1 MEWKPGS
8 LVKAFSYNSFTSK
21 YCVVDKPKAKKALLN
36 TRAKHKSQTQEPNR
50 RPRSHEISVQ
60 RHSGSLQQGFLMINT
75 PGMQVQ
81 PQQHRPNSK
90 IQISTAAS
98 NNQTGSL
105 SPLPQPTTLMR
116 AHGIGNNE
124 ISVVIKHTKRSS
136 SPSSIDLVLKR
147 CPSFP
152 ALSNTL

>member
-1 MEWKPGS
+1 MNRWFSASPRRSNSPRGS
-8 LVKAFSYNSFTSK
+8 NSSSTARPRRH
-21 YCVVDKPKAKKALLN
+21 CL
-36 TRAKHKSQTQEPNR
+36 TQEPNR

-90 IQISTAAS
+90 IQIATAAS

-105 SPLPQPTTLMR
+105 SPLPQPTTSMR

-147 CPSFP
+147 CPSLS